1 VTHDPAKVQWA
12 EQVRYTENSVPMQIG
27 DGVWGTA
34 TGKGATPMLA
44 ADPTTGNVA
53 WYGIVEE
60 HGQPAYYAMR
70 LKVEEG
76 RISEV
81 EAVIRR
87 KGDPG
92 AFGDPVSDIHD
103 PAFGEVVPRGER
115 VARATLIQAADGYF
129 STLQKN
135 DGTLHTSFDPECARQ
150 ENGQVTTNG
159 SVSTGARG
167 CEAQFRLGSFRFS
180 ERVRGRRF
188 FIADE
193 ERGVV
198 VASGYIDHPA
208 RIESFQTTD
217 GVTRKSPFLSPD
229 SLGLM
234 EMFKIRKG
242 RIYRVEAVFTRLPY
256 GMSAPWTVP
265 QTPAIA
271 HDRSD
276 VP

>member
-1 VTHDPAKVQWA
+1 V
-12 EQVRYTENSVPMQIG
+12 
-27 DGVWGTA
+27 
-34 TGKGATPMLA
+34 LA
-44 ADPTTGNVA
+44 ADPVTGNVA
-53 WYGIVEE
+53 WYGVVEE

-76 RISEV
+76 RTAEV

-87 KGDPG
+87 KGDSGP
-92 AFGDPVSDIHD
+92 FGDPVSDTHD
-103 PAFGEVVPRGER
+103 PAFGEVLPRGER
-115 VARATLIQAADGYF
+115 VPRATLIQLADGYF

-150 ENGQVTTNG
+150 ENGQSTTNG
-159 SVSTGARG
+159 SFATSAQG
-167 CEAQFRLGSFRFS
+167 CEAQFRLGTFRYD

-198 VASGYIDHPA
+198 VATGYIDHAA
-208 RIESFQTTD
+208 RIESYQTTD
-217 GVTRKSPFLSPD
+217 GVTHQSPFASPN

-256 GMSAPWTVP
+256 GMSAPWTVV
-265 QTPAIA
+265 QSPAT
-271 HDRSD
+271 
-276 VP
+276 VQ